1 MTIAMEDTD
10 LESNK
15 RVQIGIFT
23 FEERRISKQ
32 AAFPEN
38 SSASV

>member
-1 MTIAMEDTD
+1 MTIAMKDTD

-15 RVQIGIFT
+15 RVQISIFT
-23 FEERRISKQ
+23 FEEWIISKQ